1 MSKKVLYY
9 LNQFFSQI
17 GGEDQAGIAP
27 LFKEESVGPATA
39 FAKGIKRSWR
49 VCRNLDLWR

>member
-17 GGEDQAGIAP
+17 GGEDKAGIAP
-27 LFKEESVGPATA
+27 HLKKNLLVQLLLLQRVLKIMESLPEP
-39 FAKGIKRSWR
+39 
-49 VCRNLDLWR
+49 

>member
-17 GGEDQAGIAP
+17 GGEDKAGIAP
-27 LFKEESVGPATA
+27 QFKKESVGP
-39 FAKGIKRSWR
+39 GLLLQR
-49 VCRNLDLWR
+49 V

>member
-17 GGEDQAGIAP
+17 GGEDKAGIAP
-27 LFKEESVGPATA
+27 QFKEETVGPATA
-39 FAKGIKRSWR
+39 FQR
-49 VCRNLDLWR
+49 VLKIMESLPEP